1 MKLSPRDASCRGE
14 ALHSHFSYWWW
25 RRSAEVLEE
34 ENVLKFI
41 RVIFTHLK
49 HTSSNRTGR
58 FQWVKSRPGNGI
70 SIKLMFKTA
79 KEVML
84 PSMLLLFYLRDTC
97 GTPAGHLRD
106 TCGTPAVH
114 LRDTCGTLEGHL
126 RDTCRTPVGHLVPS
140 SISAPFCT
148 GKTAHTQDPKDI

>member
-49 HTSSNRTGR
+49 HTSSNWTGR
-58 FQWVKSRPGNGI
+58 FEWVKSRPGNGI

-97 GTPAGHLRD
+97 GTLTGHLQY
-106 TCGTPAVH
+106 
-114 LRDTCGTLEGHL
+114 TCGTLEGHL
-126 RDTCRTPVGHLVPS
+126 RDTCGTRAGHL
-140 SISAPFCT
+140 
-148 GKTAHTQDPKDI
+148 QDTCGTLAGHLWDT